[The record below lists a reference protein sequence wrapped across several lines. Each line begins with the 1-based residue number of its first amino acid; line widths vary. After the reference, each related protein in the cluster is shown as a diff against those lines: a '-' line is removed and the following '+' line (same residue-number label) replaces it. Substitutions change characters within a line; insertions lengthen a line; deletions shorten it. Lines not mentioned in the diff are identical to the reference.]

1 MKIELDI
8 PPVEEQKRILYAAEV
23 EKSCEL
29 LKANCAAPA
38 RGDASG
44 IDPSVF
50 GDAHLKTDTEGWE
63 PPPAELVNT
72 WFLQFKNAVPE
83 FGTDEK
89 LGILLGIRGAG
100 VDRRIRAFRSGD
112 KPVPY
117 GIWRRFL
124 VITGR
129 VNQEIYPVIG
139 FFAD

>member
-1 MKIELDI
+1 MNIELDI

-29 LKANCAAPA
+29 LKANCSAPA

-44 IDPSVF
+44 IDPAAF
-50 GDAHLKTDTEGWE
+50 GDAHLKTETEGWE
-63 PPPAELVNT
+63 PPPPALVNA
-72 WFLQFKNAVPE
+72 WFLQFKNALPE
-83 FGTDEK
+83 YSTDEK
-89 LGILLGIRGAG
+89 LGGLLGIRGSS
-100 VDRRIRAFRSGD
+100 VDRRIRAYRSGD
-112 KPVPY
+112 KPMPY

-139 FFAD
+139 FFGD